1 MGYSQDSGQI
11 QIDSQEKAMAN
22 KEDKGLGGKGL
33 TEQENK
39 EEEQET
45 EEAQEEITETV
56 EETPEKE
63 AEKGVT
69 PEEAEPKEEEKQAP
83 SEKEEVK
90 PSLRKKKTEE
100 EEIVEE
106 RIYTVPLGKAWIMPP
121 RKRTPRAM
129 RMIRAFVIK
138 HMKLEAKKEEE
149 EEEEPRKLV
158 ISNEVNEKVWERGVE
173 KPPRKIR
180 IRAAKDKEGNI
191 TVYLAEGD

>member
-1 MGYSQDSGQI
+1 
-11 QIDSQEKAMAN
+11 
-22 KEDKGLGGKGL
+22 L
-33 TEQENK
+33 TEEEDTK
-39 EEEQET
+39 EAPEPEEEQGKPT
-45 EEAQEEITETV
+45 EAV
-56 EETPEKE
+56 EQVLE
-63 AEKGVT
+63 
-69 PEEAEPKEEEKQAP
+69 KEEEKEEKPLEEEAEAKEEEKPTP
-83 SEKEEVK
+83 SEKETVK
-90 PSLRKKKTEE
+90 PPSREEKTEE

-129 RMIRAFVIK
+129 RMLRAFITK

-149 EEEEPRKLV
+149 LEEEEEELPKLV

-180 IRAAKDKEGNI
+180 VRAAKDKDGNV